1 MNGSKHASDPFQIIR
16 TGTNAAAVGDTEE
29 NDFFPG
35 DSETPFV
42 PFFLRKSWDFSQDFI
57 QLFPL

>member
-29 NDFFPG
+29 NDCFPG
-35 DSETPFV
+35 EIATV
-42 PFFLRKSWDFSQDFI
+42 
-57 QLFPL
+57 